1 MAVLGFK
8 FAERGESLRN
18 TSLASGPDILTIAT
32 AAFPGAVDNAYIVLY
47 TLLLLLHCRS
57 TLGGMKFVWGGTG

>member
-47 TLLLLLHCRS
+47 TLL
-57 TLGGMKFVWGGTG
+57 